1 MKNIVFLDALSLGEC
16 DLSVFKEF
24 GNFKAYPTTA
34 PNEVLERVKDAH
46 IILTNKV
53 VLNSEILSQLS
64 SLELICITATGMNN
78 VDLDY
83 AKQKGIAVKN
93 VAGYSTNAVA
103 QHTLMI
109 ALNFLGNL
117 RYFDEYCKSGGW
129 SKSVIFTH
137 IKEPIIELD
146 GLEWGIIGL
155 GNIGK
160 RVSDIAKS
168 FGANV
173 SYYSTSGKNT
183 QSSLTQKSL
192 DSLLQESD
200 IISIH
205 APLNENTNNLLHSG
219 NLGLL
224 KDGAIL
230 LNMGRGGIVNEQ
242 DVATALK
249 SKNFYFGTDVLQ
261 SEPMAKN
268 HPLLNPTI
276 AHKLIITPHYAWAY
290 DKARARLIDGVRK
303 NIQEFVKNKV

>member
-16 DLSVFKEF
+16 DLSVFASF
-24 GNFKAYPTTA
+24 GNFRAYPTTA
-34 PNEVLERVKDAH
+34 PSEVLEHTKDAH

-53 VLNSEILSQLS
+53 VLDSAILAKLAN
-64 SLELICITATGMNN
+64 LELICITATGMNN
-78 VDLDY
+78 VDLAY
-83 AKQKGIAVKN
+83 AKQQGIVVKN

-103 QHTLMI
+103 QHTLMV

-129 SKSVIFTH
+129 SKSAVFTH
-137 IKEPIIELD
+137 IKEPIRELD

-160 RVSDIAKS
+160 RVCDIAQN

-183 QSSLTQKSL
+183 DSRIEQKSL

-205 APLNENTNNLLHSG
+205 APLNQNTKNLLHSG

-224 KDGAIL
+224 KKGAML
-230 LNMGRGGIVNEQ
+230 LNMGRGAIVNEE
-242 DVATALK
+242 DVATLLE
-249 SKNFYFGTDVLQ
+249 SKDFYFGTDVLAP
-261 SEPMAKN
+261 EPMTKN
-268 HPLLNPTI
+268 HPLLNPKI
-276 AHKLIITPHYAWAY
+276 ANKIIITPHYAWAY
-290 DKARARLIDGVRK
+290 DKARARLIDGVKK
-303 NIQEFVKNKV
+303 NIQEFIENKV

>member
-1 MKNIVFLDALSLGEC
+1 MFLDALSLGEC
-16 DLSVFKEF
+16 DLSVFKAF
-24 GNFKAYPTTA
+24 GNFITYPNTTPSEILDRA
-34 PNEVLERVKDAH
+34 KDAH

-53 VLNSEILSQLS
+53 VLDSEILSKLPN
-64 SLELICITATGMNN
+64 LELICITATGMNN
-78 VDLDY
+78 VDIAY

-129 SKSVIFTH
+129 SKSAVFTH
-137 IKEPIIELD
+137 IKEPIMEID

-160 RVSDIAKS
+160 RVRDIAQS

-173 SYYSTSGKNT
+173 SYYSTSGKNHDL
-183 QSSLTQKSL
+183 SLNQKSL
-192 DSLLQESD
+192 EALLQESD

-219 NLGLL
+219 NLPLL
-224 KDGAIL
+224 KKGAIL

-242 DVATALK
+242 DIATLLE
-249 SKNFYFGTDVLQ
+249 SKDFYFGTDVLAI
-261 SEPMAKN
+261 EPMSTN
-268 HPLLNPTI
+268 HPLLNPKI
-276 AHKLIITPHYAWAY
+276 AHKLLITPHYAWAY
-290 DKARARLIDGVRK
+290 DKARNRLIDGVRK
-303 NIQEFVKNKV
+303 NIQDFIQN

>member
-24 GNFKAYPTTA
+24 GNFKTYPTTA
-34 PNEVLERVKDAH
+34 PNEVLERSKDAH

-53 VLNSEILSQLS
+53 VLNSEILSQLPN
-64 SLELICITATGMNN
+64 LELICITATGMNN

-160 RVSDIAKS
+160 RVSDIAQS

-183 QSSLTQKSL
+183 QSNLTQKSL

-230 LNMGRGGIVNEQ
+230 LNMGRGGIVNER
-242 DVATALK
+242 DVATALE

-268 HPLLNPTI
+268 HPLLNPMI